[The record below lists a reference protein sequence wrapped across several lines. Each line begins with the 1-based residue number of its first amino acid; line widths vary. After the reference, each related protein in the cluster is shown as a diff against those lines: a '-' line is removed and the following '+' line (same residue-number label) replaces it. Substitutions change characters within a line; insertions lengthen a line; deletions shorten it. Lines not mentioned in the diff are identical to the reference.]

1 MSGYSQK
8 VARLNKAADIK
19 NLGVRLGR
27 FCVSNDIPVSIV
39 MEFFNVSKQTVYN
52 WFFGTHAP
60 SLEHKQLI
68 SIFLGRE

>member
-27 FCVSNDIPVSIV
+27 FCVSNNIPVSVV
-39 MEFFNVSKQTVYN
+39 MEFFDVSKQTVYN
-52 WFFGTHAP
+52 WFFVTHVP
-60 SLEHKQLI
+60 SSEHQQLI
-68 SIFLGRE
+68 STFLGRD

>member
-27 FCVSNDIPVSIV
+27 VCISNDIPVSIV
-39 MEFFNVSKQTVYN
+39 MEFFSVSKQTVYN
-52 WFFGTHAP
+52 WFFGTHVP
-60 SLEHKQLI
+60 SLEHQQNI
-68 SIFLGRE
+68 SIFLGRD